1 MLDTVYVKDK
11 KIILLL
17 QVQQKYRCATQ
28 FDANKDWAIEWDIV
42 TLFICSKTHF
52 FRKKKEEK
60 TFIMCVC
67 VCVCVCVKHALSY
80 YCTVQKC
87 LFRKRI
93 FGLFA
98 YYFFCPTFK
107 HTHIYT
113 YINT

>member
-67 VCVCVCVKHALSY
+67 VCVCVCKTRVVLLLHCTKMSIQKKDFWSFCVLFFLSN
-80 YCTVQKC
+80 
-87 LFRKRI
+87 I
-93 FGLFA
+93 
-98 YYFFCPTFK
+98 
-107 HTHIYT
+107 
-113 YINT
+113 